1 MTKSSDSTLE
11 STLIYE
17 PASIVEALPLPKLF
31 SAENPLQVEIGSGDG
46 SFLTAYAA
54 AHPEWN
60 FFGVERLLGRLRKI
74 DRKARRLGLK
84 NLRLMRIEAA
94 YLTQFLLPPKS
105 VHSFHIYFPDP
116 WPKRRHWKNRLITAD
131 FTELL
136 ETALVAQGTVY
147 LRTDNAPY
155 FEQMLASFRG
165 NPSFAEIETPAE
177 LSAMTTDFERNF
189 NARGIP
195 TLRAAFQLN
204 SV

>member
-1 MTKSSDSTLE
+1 MTKSSDSASE

-46 SFLTAYAA
+46 SFLTTYAA
-54 AHPEWN
+54 THPEWN

-94 YLTQFLLPPKS
+94 YLTRFLLPPKS

-136 ETALVAQGTVY
+136 KTALVAQGTVY